1 MKCLEQIPFIS
12 TPYPEVQGTDDRLYQ
27 CPERA
32 CFISTLKMKLP
43 NRPNR
48 KLLQIKLPSRPSRKR
63 VNALNGLVP
72 FPQMQNFQS
81 EKARN
86 SSVNALNGLVPFPL
100 KYVLLMGLYLHV
112 SMPWTGLFHFRD
124 SWQSTHSVVLW
135 KCQCPERACSISA
148 WIAIFIFVIVA
159 FGCQC
164 PERACSI
171 SAYMGACRF
180 EWQEVGVNALNGL
193 VPFPL
198 IWDLILLYG

>member
-72 FPQMQNFQS
+72 FPP
-81 EKARN
+81 K
-86 SSVNALNGLVPFPL
+86 V
-100 KYVLLMGLYLHV
+100 K
-112 SMPWTGLFHFRD
+112 
-124 SWQSTHSVVLW
+124 
-135 KCQCPERACSISA
+135 I
-148 WIAIFIFVIVA
+148 
-159 FGCQC
+159 
-164 PERACSI
+164 
-171 SAYMGACRF
+171 
-180 EWQEVGVNALNGL
+180 
-193 VPFPL
+193 
-198 IWDLILLYG
+198 